1 MKASLDKVVK
11 IAEIIGSL
19 GIVISLIFV
28 SIQYQNN
35 SLALQT
41 STANSVNANI
51 ADWYTAFF
59 ENAEASEAF
68 MKFVSAPESVTPSER
83 FRAIMRLHSLNLH
96 LQNALYLEGKG
107 VLDENLRKTISMAV
121 YSGLGS
127 PGFYVF
133 WEQRKDMYTEFIEW
147 YTELYGGKVPKGKD
161 LYDFMEAKLGK
172 VQRGRFKG
180 YRLIHSFEQDLD
192 ITPNDI

>member
-107 VLDENLRKTISMAV
+107 VLDENLRKTISMASLDDAEKILKKHKIEKLPIV
-121 YSGLGS
+121 EERKFVGL
-127 PGFYVF
+127 
-133 WEQRKDMYTEFIEW
+133 I
-147 YTELYGGKVPKGKD
+147 
-161 LYDFMEAKLGK
+161 
-172 VQRGRFKG
+172 
-180 YRLIHSFEQDLD
+180 LIK
-192 ITPNDI
+192 IY

>member
-51 ADWYTAFF
+51 AYEICFCPRICY
-59 ENAEASEAF
+59 S
-68 MKFVSAPESVTPSER
+68 
-83 FRAIMRLHSLNLH
+83 I
-96 LQNALYLEGKG
+96 
-107 VLDENLRKTISMAV
+107 RKV
-121 YSGLGS
+121 
-127 PGFYVF
+127 
-133 WEQRKDMYTEFIEW
+133 
-147 YTELYGGKVPKGKD
+147 
-161 LYDFMEAKLGK
+161 
-172 VQRGRFKG
+172 
-180 YRLIHSFEQDLD
+180 
-192 ITPNDI
+192 

>member
-107 VLDENLRKTISMAV
+107 VLDADTVEWFKRNGGLTRKNGDHFRRTLLSR
-121 YSGLGS
+121 GGS
-127 PGFYVF
+127 
-133 WEQRKDMYTEFIEW
+133 KDA
-147 YTELYGGKVPKGKD
+147 L
-161 LYDFMEAKLGK
+161 KLFED
-172 VQRGRFKG
+172 FKG
-180 YRLIHSFEQDLD
+180 SSLWS
-192 ITPNDI
+192 

>member
-59 ENAEASEAF
+59 ENAEASSI
-68 MKFVSAPESVTPSER
+68 KYNTTKSR
-83 FRAIMRLHSLNLH
+83 RI
-96 LQNALYLEGKG
+96 
-107 VLDENLRKTISMAV
+107 
-121 YSGLGS
+121 
-127 PGFYVF
+127 
-133 WEQRKDMYTEFIEW
+133 
-147 YTELYGGKVPKGKD
+147 
-161 LYDFMEAKLGK
+161 
-172 VQRGRFKG
+172 
-180 YRLIHSFEQDLD
+180 
-192 ITPNDI
+192 

>member
-96 LQNALYLEGKG
+96 LQNALYHEGKG

-133 WEQRKDMYTEFIEW
+133 WEQRKDMYTEEW
-147 YTELYGGKVPKGKD
+147 RNFVEDLIQSKKD
-161 LYDFMEAKLGK
+161 RNENLEKL
-172 VQRGRFKG
+172 F
-180 YRLIHSFEQDLD
+180 
-192 ITPNDI
+192 NDNDSIN

>member
-1 MKASLDKVVK
+1 MKASLDRLVK
-11 IAEIIGSL
+11 ISEIIGSL

-59 ENAEASEAF
+59 ENSEASEAF
-68 MKFVSAPESVTPSER
+68 MRFVSAPESVTPSER

-96 LQNALYLEGKG
+96 
-107 VLDENLRKTISMAV
+107 LDENLRKTISMAV

-133 WEQRKDMYTEFIEW
+133 WEQRKDMYTEEW
-147 YTELYGGKVPKGKD
+147 RTFVEELIQSKKDRNQNLEELFNDGDSIKG
-161 LYDFMEAKLGK
+161 
-172 VQRGRFKG
+172 
-180 YRLIHSFEQDLD
+180 
-192 ITPNDI
+192 N